1 MNKSTKI
8 LTAVV
13 VFLAVVLV
21 AVGYAAITSVN
32 LKISGSA
39 KAEGQ
44 QTNFSVEFTGTPT
57 TGGDGTTTATLS
69 TTDKKA
75 ATMNVTGLTAKGEK
89 ATATF
94 TVKNTSADLSANLA
108 ATATNDNE
116 TYFKVTYAI
125 ANPTTIAKDGTTT
138 ITVTVELLKTPIQ
151 ETEAEL
157 TANIEVL
164 LTATPVQPS

>member
-69 TTDKKA
+69 TTDKKE

-116 TYFKVTYAI
+116 TYFKVTYSI